1 MGIVVNDT
9 IQPKQPD
16 NSKRKWIYAKKPSG
30 KLYNYRQVV
39 GYGLLLF
46 FFLGPILKINGNP
59 FLMFNVI
66 ERKFSIFGNIFYPQ
80 DFHIFLFGM
89 LIVMVCIVLFTAVYG
104 RVWCGWTCPQTI
116 FMELIFRRIEYLIE
130 GDWTQQKK
138 LNEGP
143 DTDAKAWKKVLKHGI
158 FLLISFIISNL
169 FLSYIIGFDTLVKIA
184 TDPIDQ
190 HLVGFISILVFTLV
204 FYFVFAYVR
213 DIVCTKICPYGR
225 LQGVLLD
232 ENSVT
237 VAYNVARGEPRGK
250 LKKGETEDKKG
261 DCIDCHLCVH
271 VCPTGIDIR
280 DGIQLECVSCTACI
294 DACDAVMEKI
304 NKPKR
309 LIGFYSSAEAEGK
322 ETEKIGKQRNTR
334 AIVYTGILV
343 VLMAIFGFMIFS
355 RSDVDGRLLRAK
367 GSSYQK
373 RDDGTVTNLYTLEVL
388 NKTNK
393 DLDFDLVSATE
404 GIKIQ
409 VVNPI
414 SHLAREGSAKISLF
428 LISDLK
434 SIKKY
439 KTDVKVD
446 IKVGD
451 KVLETMETTFIA
463 PPAKK

>member
-1 MGIVVNDT
+1 MGTVVNESNQQNQID
-9 IQPKQPD
+9 K
-16 NSKRKWIYAKKPSG
+16 SKRKWIYAKKPSG
-30 KLYNYRQVV
+30 QFFNYRQVV

-59 FLMFNVI
+59 FLMFNII

-89 LIVMVCIVLFTAVYG
+89 LIVLVCIVLFTAVYG

-143 DTDAKAWKKVLKHGI
+143 DTDVKAWKKFLKHTV

-169 FLSYIIGFDTLVKIA
+169 FLSYIIGVDALYKIV
-184 TDPIDQ
+184 TDPVENHI
-190 HLVGFISILVFTLV
+190 VGFLSIIVFTLV
-204 FYFVFAYVR
+204 FYFVFAFVR
-213 DIVCTKICPYGR
+213 EIVCTRICPYGR

-232 ENSVT
+232 DNSVT
-237 VAYNVARGEPRGK
+237 VAYNVKRGEPRGK
-250 LKKGETEDKKG
+250 IRKDSSEEKG
-261 DCIDCHLCVH
+261 DCIDCNLCVN

-280 DGIQLECVSCTACI
+280 KGPQLECVSCTACI
-294 DACDAVMEKI
+294 DACDAVMDKI
-304 NKPKR
+304 DKPRR
-309 LIGFYSSAEAEGK
+309 LIGFYTLAEAEGT
-322 ETEKIGKQRNTR
+322 ETEDAGKRKNTR
-334 AIVYTGILV
+334 AVIYTGILV
-343 VLMAIFGFMIFS
+343 VLMGIFGFMIFS

-367 GSSYQK
+367 GSTYQK
-373 RDDGTVTNLYTLEVL
+373 RDDGTVTNLYTLEVI
-388 NKTNK
+388 NKTSK

-404 GIKIQ
+404 GVNIQ

-414 SHLAREGSAKISLF
+414 SHLNREGSAKLSLF
-428 LISDLK
+428 LIADQQ
-434 SIKKY
+434 SIKQY

>member
-1 MGIVVNDT
+1 MGIVVNE
-9 IQPKQPD
+9 
-16 NSKRKWIYAKKPSG
+16 NSKANQPEKSKRNWIYAKKPSG

-46 FFLGPILKINGNP
+46 FFLAPIIKINGNP

-89 LIVMVCIVLFTAVYG
+89 LIVLVCIVLFTAVYG

-143 DTDAKAWKKVLKHGI
+143 DTDAKAWKKVLKHSI

-169 FLSYIIGFDTLVKIA
+169 FLSYLIGFDALVKIA

-190 HLVGFISILVFTLV
+190 HIVGFISILVFTLV

-213 DIVCTKICPYGR
+213 EIVCTSICPYGR
-225 LQGVLLD
+225 MQGVLLD
-232 ENSVT
+232 DNSVT
-237 VAYNVARGEPRGK
+237 VAYHVARGEPRGK
-250 LKKGETEDKKG
+250 VRKGDTTPKG
-261 DCIDCHLCVH
+261 DCIDCSLCVH

-280 DGIQLECVSCTACI
+280 KGPQLECVSCTACI

-309 LIGFYSSAEAEGK
+309 LIGFYTMAEAEGT
-322 ETEKIGKQRNTR
+322 ETEQIGKKRNTR
-334 AIVYTGILV
+334 AIIYTGILV
-343 VLMAIFGFMIFS
+343 VLMGIFGFMIFS
-355 RSDVDGRLLRAK
+355 RSDLDGRMLRAK
-367 GSSYQK
+367 GSTYQK
-373 RDDGTVTNLYTLEVL
+373 RDDGTVTNLYSLEII
-388 NKTNK
+388 NKTSK
-393 DLDFDLVSATE
+393 DVDFELVSKTP
-404 GIKIQ
+404 GVTIQ

-414 SHLAREGSAKISLF
+414 SHLQREGNAKISVF
-428 LISDLK
+428 LIADQAA
-434 SIKKY
+434 IKQY
-439 KTDVKVD
+439 KTDVEVD
-446 IKVGD
+446 IVSEG

-463 PPAKK
+463 PPKKK